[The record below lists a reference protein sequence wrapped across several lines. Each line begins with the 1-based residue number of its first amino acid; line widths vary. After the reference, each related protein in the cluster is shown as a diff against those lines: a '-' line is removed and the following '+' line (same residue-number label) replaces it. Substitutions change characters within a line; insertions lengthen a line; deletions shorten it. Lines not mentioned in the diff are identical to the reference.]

1 MSDIVDVGPVQ
12 GKPGFNLLSYGRR
25 TDLIFAFAFLLV
37 MAILI
42 LPMPKFILDFS
53 FALSIVFSVLILM
66 TALFIERPLQFS
78 SFPTVLLVATMV
90 RLSLNVASTRLIL
103 SHGHEGTNAAGR
115 VIEAFGHFVMGGN
128 FVIGVIVFAILLI
141 VNFIVIT
148 KGSSR
153 IAEVSA
159 RFSLDAMP
167 GKQMA
172 IDADLSSGLINE
184 EDAKRRRK
192 EIEAE
197 SNFFGA
203 MDGAAKFVRGDAIAG
218 LLITFI
224 NIIGGIIIAV
234 AQQGMGIQDAMRSFL
249 VLSVGDGLVTQVP
262 ALLVSTA
269 AGMMVSK
276 AGVEGSVDKALFS
289 QMTAFPSALGMSS
302 FLMGIMAL
310 IPGLPM
316 FPFLIL
322 SVATGFGAFYSNKT
336 LEEKCTN
343 EAEMNAQKN
352 IAIPEEKPK
361 EQAVA
366 TVDAIRV
373 ELGYGLLSLLNNT
386 PQSKGLADQIKYLRQ
401 QMLNEVGISLPSVRI
416 QDNLQ
421 LAQFDYAIIIKEIE
435 AAKGSLRPNDFL
447 VMDPESKPITL
458 SGIDTAEPSFGLPA
472 KWVSAQLKD
481 EAEEMNLTVVDP
493 VMVLATHLSETV
505 KDNIGEVLSYTD
517 VQKMLD
523 QVSESY
529 KKLINDIVPNHITVG
544 GIQRVLQSLVCE
556 RVSVRDIGTIL
567 EGIAEATS
575 FAKNTAMITEHVR
588 YRLARQ
594 ISFSNLDHN
603 GILPILTLA
612 PEWEEAFQRS
622 IVGDHENRFLA
633 MSPIESHLFLKNLTQ
648 MYDQLSLLGEIPI
661 IIASSTIRP
670 FVRSLTERVRP
681 SIVVMSHNEIHPKCK
696 IKNLGQLSM

>member
-1 MSDIVDVGPVQ
+1 MSDIVDVEGIQ
-12 GKPGFNLLSYGRR
+12 SKPGFNLLNYGRR
-25 TDLIFAFAFLLV
+25 TDLIFAFAFILV

-42 LPMPKFILDFS
+42 LPMPRFILDFS
-53 FALSIVFSVLILM
+53 LALSIVFSVMILM

-302 FLMGIMAL
+302 FLMGIMSL

-322 SVATGFGAFYSNKT
+322 SAATGFGAFYSNKS
-336 LEEKCTN
+336 LEEKRAK
-343 EAEMNAQKN
+343 EAETNAKQN
-352 IAIPEEKPK
+352 IETPEEKPK
-361 EQAVA
+361 EQTVA

-401 QMLNEVGISLPSVRI
+401 QMLNEVGIGLPSVRI

-421 LAQFDYAIIIKEIE
+421 LPQFDYSIVIKEIE
-435 AAKGSLRPNDFL
+435 AAKGALRPNDFL
-447 VMDPESKPITL
+447 VMDPESRPIML
-458 SGIDTAEPSFGLPA
+458 AGIDTTEPSFGLPA
-472 KWVSAQLKD
+472 KWIPAHLKD
-481 EAEEMNLTVVDP
+481 DAEEMNLTVVDP

-505 KDNIGEVLSYTD
+505 KDNIGEVLSFTD
-517 VQKMLD
+517 VQKILD
-523 QVSESY
+523 NVSESY

-603 GILPILTLA
+603 GILPILTLT

-648 MYDQLSLLGEIPI
+648 IYDQLSLLGEIPI